1 MTQTEIKAKIADWE
15 SRLKNPSVAS
25 VPSAVAKINSII
37 DDLKSKLEKDESI
50 VTDKA
55 TIQKIKNSINEG
67 ELILKSGKIH
77 GRKMS
82 ESELDG
88 VLDSINKER
97 AKIGMPKFEKP
108 KEKAPKKEK
117 KAKAEKGIKPKFK
130 IGDLV
135 DVVWGEE
142 NGKSGEITKVYSYEL
157 YPKSMKSDSI
167 PEYEI
172 EGMSKDISES
182 NLELSKKEAKA
193 DKKEFEPKFKVGDY
207 VSMFKD
213 EPNLEVVKVYEF
225 SDKKATYDLKSK
237 DGKINRGNISETKL
251 TKAEEKSEPK
261 ESKKSDYDCD
271 DLIKE
276 AKERHAKAKKAAEAR
291 AEAPK
296 KTEATKDKEK
306 IEKVYDNVEKHIE
319 KNKLSKAQ
327 LEKLIAETKD
337 LLKLLEKALKNL

>member
-37 DDLKSKLEKDESI
+37 DDLKSKLE
-50 VTDKA
+50 A
-55 TIQKIKNSINEG
+55 
-67 ELILKSGKIH
+67 
-77 GRKMS
+77 
-82 ESELDG
+82 
-88 VLDSINKER
+88 
-97 AKIGMPKFEKP
+97 EKP

-117 KAKAEKGIKPKFK
+117 K
-130 IGDLV
+130 
-135 DVVWGEE
+135 
-142 NGKSGEITKVYSYEL
+142 
-157 YPKSMKSDSI
+157 
-167 PEYEI
+167 
-172 EGMSKDISES
+172 
-182 NLELSKKEAKA
+182 AKA

-237 DGKINRGNISETKL
+237 DGKIDRGNISETKL

-261 ESKKSDYDCD
+261 ESKKESYDCD

>member
-37 DDLKSKLEKDESI
+37 DDLKSKLE
-50 VTDKA
+50 A
-55 TIQKIKNSINEG
+55 
-67 ELILKSGKIH
+67 
-77 GRKMS
+77 
-82 ESELDG
+82 
-88 VLDSINKER
+88 
-97 AKIGMPKFEKP
+97 EKP

-117 KAKAEKGIKPKFK
+117 AESKKELTKDKLKEIRDEYDENEDNNAHSENTVLLAKYFGTKEELEKANDILEKH
-130 IGDLV
+130 
-135 DVVWGEE
+135 
-142 NGKSGEITKVYSYEL
+142 NEL
-157 YPKSMKSDSI
+157 GSI
-167 PEYEI
+167 PEKLNNERY
-172 EGMSKDISES
+172 
-182 NLELSKKEAKA
+182 ELSEKLYKKFVELEGKGKKAKA

-213 EPNLEVVKVYEF
+213 ESNLEVVKVYEW

-276 AKERHAKAKKAAEAR
+276 AKERHAKAKKAAEVR

>member
-37 DDLKSKLEKDESI
+37 DDLKSKLE
-50 VTDKA
+50 A
-55 TIQKIKNSINEG
+55 
-67 ELILKSGKIH
+67 
-77 GRKMS
+77 
-82 ESELDG
+82 
-88 VLDSINKER
+88 
-97 AKIGMPKFEKP
+97 EKP

-135 DVVWGEE
+135 DVVYGEE

-167 PEYEI
+167 PYYEI

-193 DKKEFEPKFKVGDY
+193 DK
-207 VSMFKD
+207 
-213 EPNLEVVKVYEF
+213 
-225 SDKKATYDLKSK
+225 
-237 DGKINRGNISETKL
+237 
-251 TKAEEKSEPK
+251 K

-276 AKERHAKAKKAAEAR
+276 AKERHAKAKKAAEVR